1 MRTIYTTFIALCV
14 GLMSCPLEAQSDK
27 LAQLE
32 RQLDQAIERGH
43 PRTRDS
49 LLTRYRSEVLA
60 TGRNKDYLRIMSRYR
75 FYYSYEQAADFLQK
89 ADLSAE
95 EQLFCQSQML
105 YFLAHLPSYRRPSGP
120 IQTNYQE
127 LKTSDWT
134 RATLE
139 YAQTQ
144 LIEKLWADPRA
155 LAFSPRPYGH
165 DWDTMAAYLGQMMEQ
180 VAGVENGRYDPPSS
194 AMLRLID
201 RQLERYISIRGE
213 ASTELPILWTQVLV
227 RYPFDVDR
235 LPRLRALEQRW
246 HLQPVAR
253 RYALDL
259 IERLVRQDEY
269 REAYDLAKAYQA
281 QLSADPKQR
290 KEYNELLSRIS
301 SIDYHVDKLSTGLWG
316 QSQQRFAI
324 RSRGVERMRVRIYQ
338 APVSA
343 LPNLNSWSASKDG
356 KLVYEQEFAC
366 STSPSWAMVQDTISI
381 PHPGNGVYRIEL
393 EPAKLQS
400 YAKSPRHADGSKGGQ
415 GYILTGTYVLSES
428 YSGKPRSIG
437 GLRFLDAQTGA
448 ARAGLPL
455 RVQHYV
461 WENKQ
466 QVRRATERRADKQGW
481 LALAKSDNDYIVQ
494 LLDPKD
500 PVVYTYYGGREGWDS
515 EQDSKQSIFIT
526 SDRGIYRPG
535 QELQVYGYLA
545 EQHRHPEQDRTLSGR
560 TLRLSLTHNGEE
572 FARDTLQTDAYGR
585 FTTKL
590 QLPVSMPLGDYRLEV
605 KDLSRLKERY
615 YYGSAIMV
623 EVAEYKRP
631 QVELQLEGPRAK
643 LSLSDTLE
651 LKMNVRNYSGI
662 ALSGSKI
669 QVHLSAQLDAFPDR
683 KRPHSN
689 RLLQEEERYYN
700 LSTDASGQATLR
712 IPLEELS
719 RVETSLRDYGA
730 GLWCRL
736 RISAE
741 APSGETVEEHVA
753 YSATNTPSQIK
764 LVGPQTVA
772 RGSAPEMS
780 KWHFA
785 SNELFVYNKRHYPL
799 SYRIEH
805 AGRTLQEGKAMTS
818 DTIQPEA
825 WIAKASSGAYALH
838 YQVETESEPV
848 VGTHHFVVYDVR
860 DKQIELPEAGLQ
872 ILAKDL
878 GYRHGEAPQVLVATS
893 LNASYVHYT
902 VEYDNRDV
910 LRGSLRPKSGEI
922 VSLPIRMPA
931 DTIEQVFVH
940 VYTVQEGKYYEAR
953 QTYERRREPKQLEF
967 RWSSW
972 RSRTLA
978 GSQEQW
984 TLQVLHEGKPIRAA
998 LASWMYDASL
1008 DALSPHE
1015 IDMLSPSAEL
1025 FARRSAFYI
1034 ESYWP
1039 DKADPWG
1046 RIDWRTRGIGA
1057 SLNEGAEDDEG
1068 AEEIYEIPEP
1078 RIGAAPTA
1086 VRTMAFKS
1094 ADEDLV
1100 VRGNAKSAP
1109 EAIAPTGK
1117 MPMSPRQNFQELA
1130 YIYPTMTTNERGEAS
1145 WSFRMPDAL
1154 TRWRVIALAHTEDLR
1169 TGFLS
1174 AEVES
1179 YRELQVEPYL
1189 PRFIRLGD
1197 SLSIATQI
1205 HNRGEQELR
1214 PMLRVS
1220 YLHPRTKA
1228 QLFTTESPLT
1238 LGAKA
1243 SMAQRTSLPTA
1254 LLEGLDSVLVQVQA
1268 GTELFSDGEEHLLPV
1283 LPATTEVLRAEAITL
1298 YGKTTGEYDL
1308 SRSLLPANGFRPE
1321 RGQLQIR
1328 LESNPLYLALLA
1340 MPKLTEVSSQNAI
1353 NYATA
1358 YYAMGLARQVAQ
1370 TPGLS
1375 AWIEERSRALGT
1387 GLRVDRDKQLHTDFA
1402 HNPWR
1407 AQLAEERELKQLN
1420 ALRSLMA
1427 KTQRSTAEEEWLT
1440 KLAELQLADG
1450 GFAWYRGME
1459 SSVYMTTSVLKNFL
1473 RRRQLTGENYSG
1485 RTLGLMNKAWNY
1497 MHREMSREIAE
1508 YKRDLARPDRKR
1520 YASVYNALDYLY
1532 LVYLDPSQATAA
1544 KANADFLRS
1553 YLRKGLAQMD
1563 HSSKAM
1569 AVLIYAESDPK
1580 LSASL
1585 LESLRQHLRS
1595 DEQGSYFPESVE
1607 RSYWWYDRSIEAH
1620 LGMIEALG
1628 KQAKPRDKALIVGIK
1643 RWLLGQK
1650 RTTSWSNSLA
1660 TAEVLHSLTLGLDLS
1675 ADAAHNTASIKLSQ
1689 ADGKTTTIASTER
1702 QGLDLSWERGAEP
1715 KQLTIMQTKPD
1726 GELWAS
1732 AIARYTLPLSEDTP
1746 SGRELKLRRRYHL
1759 RRIVDGAEQLIPLS
1773 EGQALRV
1780 GDILV
1785 TNLDI
1790 ELDRRLDFVALSD
1803 PRLACA
1809 EPVSQLAGYSWG
1821 AGTPYY
1827 IEPRDQRTNF
1837 YFYRLTAGKYS
1848 FQYEQR
1854 IVRSGQYQSASA
1866 QLQSVYAPEY
1876 AATTGYTGTLRVEP

>member
-1 MRTIYTTFIALCV
+1 
-14 GLMSCPLEAQSDK
+14 MSLPLEAQSDK
-27 LAQLE
+27 FAQLE
-32 RQLDQAIERGH
+32 RQLDGAIERGH

-49 LLTRYRSEVLA
+49 LLARYGHEVLA
-60 TGRNKDYLRIMSRYR
+60 AGRTKDYLRIMSRYR
-75 FYYSYEQAADFLQK
+75 SYYTYEQATEFLHRPG
-89 ADLSAE
+89 LSPE
-95 EQLFCQSQML
+95 EQLFCKAQML
-105 YFLAHLPSYRRPSGP
+105 SMLSALPTYRLPSGP
-120 IQTNYQE
+120 IQTNYRE
-127 LKTSDWT
+127 LKTGDWT

-144 LIEKLWADPRA
+144 LVEELWAEPRA
-155 LAFSPRPYGH
+155 LAFSLRPYGLE
-165 DWDTMAAYLGQMMEQ
+165 WDTMAAYLGQMMEQ
-180 VAGVENGRYDPPSS
+180 VAGVKNGRYNPPSS

-201 RQLERYISIRGE
+201 RQLERYISVRGE
-213 ASTELPILWTQVLV
+213 ASTELPILWAQALV

-235 LPRLRALEQRW
+235 LPRLRVLEQRW
-246 HLQPVAR
+246 HLQPVAS
-253 RYALDL
+253 RYALEL

-269 REAYDLAKAYQA
+269 HEAYDLAKAYQA
-281 QLSADPKQR
+281 QLSADPKLR
-290 KEYNELLSRIS
+290 EEYNELRSRIS
-301 SIDYHVDKLSTGLWG
+301 NIDYSVDWLSEGLWG
-316 QSQQRFAI
+316 QSKQRFAI
-324 RSRGVERMRVRIYQ
+324 SSRGVERMRVRIYQ
-338 APVSA
+338 APISA
-343 LPNLNSWSASKDG
+343 LPNLGNWRANMDG
-356 KLVYEQEFAC
+356 KLVYEREFAC

-400 YAKSPRHADGSKGGQ
+400 YAKRSRYSDESKVGQ
-415 GYILTGTYVLSES
+415 GYILTGTYVLSEN

-448 ARAGLPL
+448 VRAGLPL
-455 RVQHYV
+455 RVYHYV
-461 WENKQ
+461 WENKKL
-466 QVRRATERRADKQGW
+466 VRRATERRADKQGW
-481 LALAKSDNDYIVQ
+481 LPLAKSNYSYLVQ
-494 LLDPKD
+494 LLDPKE
-500 PVVYTYYGGREGWDS
+500 PVSYEYDRGREPWGRSNDV
-515 EQDSKQSIFIT
+515 EQSTFIT
-526 SDRGIYRPG
+526 TDRGIYRPG
-535 QELQVYGYLA
+535 QELHVYGYLA

-560 TLRLSLTHNGEE
+560 ELRLSLTHNGEE
-572 FARDTLQTDAYGR
+572 FALDTVQTDAYGR

-590 QLPVSMPLGDYRLEV
+590 QLPASMPLGTYRLET

-615 YYGSAIMV
+615 YYGTSMTV
-623 EVAEYKRP
+623 QVAEYKRP
-631 QVELQLEGPRAK
+631 QFELQLEGPRAQ

-669 QVHLSAQLDAFPDR
+669 QVHFSAQLDAFPDR

-700 LSTDASGQATLR
+700 LSTDAAGRATLR

-741 APSGETVEEHVA
+741 APSGETVEEHIA
-753 YSATNTPSQIK
+753 YSATNIPSQIK

-785 SNELFVYNKRHYPL
+785 SNEFFKYNERHYPL

-805 AGRTLQEGKAMTS
+805 NGRSLQEGKLMTS

-825 WIAKASSGAYALH
+825 WIAEASSGAYTLH
-838 YQVETESEPV
+838 YKIETEAEPI
-848 VGTHHFVVYDVR
+848 VGTHRFAVYDVR

-872 ILAKDL
+872 ILGKELD
-878 GYRHGEAPQVLVATS
+878 YRHGEAPQVLLATS

-902 VEYDNRDV
+902 VEYDDRDV

-922 VSLPIRMPA
+922 VSLPIHMPA

-940 VYTVQEGKYYEAR
+940 VYTVQGGKYYEAR
-953 QTYERRREPKQLEF
+953 QTYQRRREAKHLEF

-972 RSRTLA
+972 RQRTLA
-978 GSQEQW
+978 GSEEQW

-1008 DALSPHE
+1008 DALSPLQLY
-1015 IDMLSPSAEL
+1015 MPSPSAEL
-1025 FARRSAFYI
+1025 FARSSAFDI
-1034 ESYWP
+1034 DRYWTN
-1039 DKADPWG
+1039 DTQAQTG
-1046 RIDWRTRGIGA
+1046 GSWRYRGLGSGDSGPI
-1057 SLNEGAEDDEG
+1057 
-1068 AEEIYEIPEP
+1068 AEEFSIAPSSV
-1078 RIGAAPTA
+1078 GAAP
-1086 VRTMAFKS
+1086 MAMRAMMANDALAATIYGASNKS
-1094 ADEDLV
+1094 VSE
-1100 VRGNAKSAP
+1100 
-1109 EAIAPTGK
+1109 EIAPTGK
-1117 MPMSPRQNFQELA
+1117 MPMALRQNFQELA

-1197 SLSIATQI
+1197 SLSIATQV
-1205 HNRGEQELR
+1205 HNRGDQEFR
-1214 PMLRVS
+1214 PTLRVS
-1220 YLHPRTKA
+1220 YLHPRTKE
-1228 QLFTTESPLT
+1228 QLFTTETPLT

-1243 SMAQRTSLPTA
+1243 STAQRTSLPTA

-1268 GTELFSDGEEHLLPV
+1268 STELFSDGEEHLLPV

-1298 YGKTTGEYDL
+1298 YGKPTGQYDL

-1340 MPKLTEVSSQNAI
+1340 MPPLTEVSSPNAI
-1353 NYATA
+1353 NYASA
-1358 YYAMGLARQVAQ
+1358 YYTMGLARQVAQ

-1387 GLRVDRDKQLHTDFA
+1387 GLHGDRDKQLHTDFA

-1407 AQLAEERELKQLN
+1407 KHLAEERELKQLN

-1427 KTQRSTAEEEWLT
+1427 KTQRSTEEDEWLT

-1450 GFAWYRGME
+1450 GFTWYKGME
-1459 SSVYMTTSVLKNFL
+1459 SSVYMTTSVLKSML
-1473 RRRQLTGENYSG
+1473 RRRQLTGESYSG
-1485 RTLGLMNKAWNY
+1485 RALGLMNKAWSY

-1532 LVYLDPSQATAA
+1532 LVYLDPRQATAA

-1553 YLRKGLAQMD
+1553 YLRKELAQMD

-1569 AVLIYAESDPK
+1569 AVLVYAESEPQ

-1595 DEQGSYFPESVE
+1595 DKQGTYFPTTVE
-1607 RSYWWYDRSIEAH
+1607 RSYWWYDRSLEAH
-1620 LGMIEALG
+1620 LGMIEALSKQG
-1628 KQAKPRDKALIVGIK
+1628 KPGDKALVVGIK

-1650 RTTSWSNSLA
+1650 RTTSWRNSLA

-1675 ADAAHNTASIKLSQ
+1675 AEAARNTASIELSQ
-1689 ADGKTTTIASTER
+1689 AGGKTTTIASTER
-1702 QGLDLSWERGAEP
+1702 QGLDISWERGAEP
-1715 KQLTIMQTKPD
+1715 QQLTITQTKPD

-1746 SGRELKLRRRYHL
+1746 SGRELKLRRHYHL
-1759 RRIVDGAEQLIPLS
+1759 RRIVDGVEQLIPLR

-1790 ELDRRLDFVALSD
+1790 EVDRRLDFVALSD

-1809 EPVSQLAGYSWG
+1809 EPVSQLAGYNWG

-1837 YFYRLTAGKYS
+1837 YFYRLTSGKYS
-1848 FQYEQR
+1848 LQYEQR
-1854 IVRSGQYQSASA
+1854 IVRPGQYQSASA

-1876 AATTGYTGTLRVEP
+1876 AATTGYTGTLRVEN